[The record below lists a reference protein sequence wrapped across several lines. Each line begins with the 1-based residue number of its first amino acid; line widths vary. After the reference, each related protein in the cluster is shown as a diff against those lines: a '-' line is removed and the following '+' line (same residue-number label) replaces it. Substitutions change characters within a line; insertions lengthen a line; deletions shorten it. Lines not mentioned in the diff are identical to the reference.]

1 MADAQVLQLYQ
12 GVSSRLIELVRTD
25 PTAGVP
31 SCPEWCALDLL
42 RHVCAVAEDWAEG
55 RLTGY
60 GTQKWTDEGVKRL
73 SDLELDRIADAW
85 RRAITQMAD
94 LPDQVGMGDPVR
106 FAFGDAAVHEADL
119 RAALAPETML
129 PQDALTVA
137 TKGSFAV
144 WRQHLTQKN
153 APPLVVELR
162 DGPKL
167 QIGENPQV
175 TLRISEYEL
184 FRMLNGRRSAAQI
197 TSYQWSSDPKPYLD
211 IGLGGPVTGG
221 ARGRASWPKESLVE
235 PTF

>member
-25 PTAGVP
+25 PSAGVP

-119 RAALAPETML
+119 RAALAPETCLASHSFRSCFTASMTRNIPRIPGWFDDSPPPSGFTGNLL
-129 PQDALTVA
+129 PKAMPALLTKSPPSPGSQKPRFSSVARTVM
-137 TKGSFAV
+137 V
-144 WRQHLTQKN
+144 N
-153 APPLVVELR
+153 
-162 DGPKL
+162 
-167 QIGENPQV
+167 
-175 TLRISEYEL
+175 
-184 FRMLNGRRSAAQI
+184 
-197 TSYQWSSDPKPYLD
+197 
-211 IGLGGPVTGG
+211 
-221 ARGRASWPKESLVE
+221 ES
-235 PTF
+235 